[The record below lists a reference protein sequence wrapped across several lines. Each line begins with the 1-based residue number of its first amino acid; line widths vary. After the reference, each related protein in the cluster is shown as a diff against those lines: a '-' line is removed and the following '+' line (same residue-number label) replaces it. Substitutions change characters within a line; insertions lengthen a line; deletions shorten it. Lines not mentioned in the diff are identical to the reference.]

1 MPHTAPLQIAS
12 SQSAAVHVVFAPA
25 THVPAPLHVDAAVA
39 TRLAQDAATHT
50 VPDGHS
56 AHAPPLHLPSVPHVD
71 TALATQMP
79 RGSVMPFV
87 AVAQVPFV
95 PPVRAA
101 EHAWHAPLQATL
113 QHTPSTQKPLVHA
126 SSAVHPTPSAC
137 LATHAVPEQY
147 APAAQSASVVHEAAH
162 PAAPHA
168 YGAHAVIAPPWLQSP
183 IPSHVF
189 PAVSVPPLQ
198 AALAQAVPAG

>member
-1 MPHTAPLQIAS
+1 LQQASVLQQTPAHVPDPLHVCSPTQQTAPHSVPDAANLVPHTAPLQIATE
-12 SQSAAVHVVFAPA
+12 QSGAVHVVFAPA
-25 THVPAPLHVDAAVA
+25 THVPVPLHVDAALA

-87 AVAQVPFV
+87 AAAHVPFV

-101 EHAWHAPLQATL
+101 EHAWHAPVQAALQ
-113 QHTPSTQKPLVHA
+113 QTPSTQKPLVH
-126 SSAVHPTPSAC
+126 SSAAVQPTPFAC

-147 APAAQSASVVHEAAH
+147 APAAQAASFAQDDAH
-162 PAAPHA
+162 APAPHA
-168 YGAHAVIAPPWLQSP
+168 
-183 IPSHVF
+183 
-189 PAVSVPPLQ
+189 
-198 AALAQAVPAG
+198 